1 MTCATHGIQSQ
12 VENEHLSV
20 CIFIERLADCCH
32 FSLTVVTMGL
42 NIATYTQLYDGLI
55 ELSSMTKPHSWYGH
69 GEAGDTWPGV
79 LD

>member
-1 MTCATHGIQSQ
+1 MLHMAVSPRWKMNIYPYTFLLNVLLT
-12 VENEHLSV
+12 
-20 CIFIERLADCCH
+20 

-42 NIATYTQLYDGLI
+42 NIATYTQLYDDG
-55 ELSSMTKPHSWYGH
+55 LSSMTKPHPWYGH